1 VAYIFPEHVCHG
13 HTSHTHIF
21 YSSKNRDLHT
31 HYVWIPI
38 VGSHHPP
45 TKSHG
50 LTMADTKHLAVE
62 CLLDI
67 SWISSGYVKIAI
79 EAMAIEIVSLPMK
92 HGDFP
97 LRKLLTFTRGYWI
110 FPLVI

>member
-1 VAYIFPEHVCHG
+1 MFGFPLWD
-13 HTSHTHIF
+13 HI
-21 YSSKNRDLHT
+21 
-31 HYVWIPI
+31 IPQQKAR
-38 VGSHHPP
+38 V
-45 TKSHG
+45 

-67 SWISSGYVKIAI
+67 SWISSDYVKIAI

-97 LRKLLTFTRGYWI
+97 LCKLLTFTRGYWI
-110 FPLVI
+110 YPLVI